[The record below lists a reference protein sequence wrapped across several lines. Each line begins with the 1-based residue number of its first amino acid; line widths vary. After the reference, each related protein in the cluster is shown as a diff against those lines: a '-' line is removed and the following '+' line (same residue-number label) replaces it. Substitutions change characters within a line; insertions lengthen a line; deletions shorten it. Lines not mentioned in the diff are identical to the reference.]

1 MLSFSLLHSFFVT
14 FSLSFSL
21 SLPFLSLDLKW
32 FFFHRVPSFAFS
44 VSLYRGIGFL
54 DPFSLFMCCLFIGLS
69 FSWLSNMSICLWKHS
84 FSSLWF
90 FPFAL
95 AHSIHLN
102 IKWKCVRN
110 LFSDSNNRQ
119 HSAHKRRRR
128 KNMTRATPTTPTSI
142 WSRKKHLDRSN
153 NEKRK
158 MQKWTLKSYFYSS
171 SFFSRSSNIITSS
184 FRVVIISA
192 RFAWMNNRWWRMVK
206 IL

>member
-1 MLSFSLLHSFFVT
+1 MFANTLQKWRINAQNILATQCSRSVCFIR
-14 FSLSFSL
+14 SLSLFRSLSLSL

-119 HSAHKRRRR
+119 RTQKKKKKKYDESNTNYTNL
-128 KNMTRATPTTPTSI
+128 NMKP
-142 WSRKKHLDRSN
+142 KK
-153 NEKRK
+153 
-158 MQKWTLKSYFYSS
+158 T
-171 SFFSRSSNIITSS
+171 SRS
-184 FRVVIISA
+184 
-192 RFAWMNNRWWRMVK
+192 K
-206 IL
+206 